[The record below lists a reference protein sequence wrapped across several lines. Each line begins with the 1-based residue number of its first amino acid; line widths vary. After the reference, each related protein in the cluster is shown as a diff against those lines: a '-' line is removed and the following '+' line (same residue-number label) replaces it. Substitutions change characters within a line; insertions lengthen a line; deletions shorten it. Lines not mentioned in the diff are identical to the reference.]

1 MSINETIIK
10 YLSENPPKTEIDF
23 SESLRKMLRQENDPK
38 ISIPNKQVL
47 LKSYHKLVRTGK
59 VKKSIQLER
68 ILRRRAV
75 RTLSGVT
82 IVTSLV
88 KPYPCPGKCVYCP
101 LDARMPKSYLS
112 DEPAAARA
120 LTLEFSPYDQ
130 MAKRIEALENNGHP
144 TDKIELII
152 KGGTWN
158 SYPLPYQ
165 YWFILKS
172 FEAANRTSVKNKTR
186 TTKLSE
192 HSSLKKLRAEL
203 AKQQKLNE
211 TAKHRIIGLTLE
223 TRPDCVNLRTVWQ
236 MREMGCTRIELGIQH
251 TDDAILKLI
260 KRGHD
265 NARSKL
271 ATQFLKNYGYKTDF
285 HLMPQLPGATPE
297 TDLAMMK
304 NVFEDPGL
312 RPDMIK
318 VYPCSVIKNSE
329 LYDWFKEGKYK
340 AYPTDD
346 LLRILKEFKPHVPRY
361 CRISRLIRDIPGQYI
376 EDGNKITNLRQV
388 IQEQMKKE
396 GKKCVCLRCREIS
409 HVDITEIKDLTPH
422 LFIDEYETQGGTEY
436 FLSFEDKKRQVVFAF
451 CRLRIVDQAT
461 YKKDRKLSPFPA
473 YIRELHT
480 YGQLVKI
487 GMQEKESSQH
497 KGLGKKLIIMAEKI
511 TREKGIAK
519 IAVISGVGVRDYYR
533 HIGYRLENTYMVKRL
548 KR

>member
-1 MSINETIIK
+1 MAINETIIK
-10 YLSENPPKTEIDF
+10 YLILNPPETETDF
-23 SESLRKMLRQENDPK
+23 SESLRRMLRKKNDPK
-38 ISIPNKQVL
+38 ISIPNKQEL

-59 VKKSIQLER
+59 VTKSIQLEK

-82 IVTSLV
+82 IITSLV
-88 KPYPCPGKCVYCP
+88 KPFPCPGKCVYCP

-120 LTLEFSPYDQ
+120 LSLEFSPYDQ

-144 TDKIELII
+144 TDKVELII

-172 FEAANRTSVKNKTR
+172 FEAANRTGKKNKTR
-186 TTKLSE
+186 ATKLHE
-192 HSSLKKLRAEL
+192 NSSVSKLRAEL
-203 AKQQKLNE
+203 AKQQKINE

-223 TRPDCVNLRTVWQ
+223 TRPDCVNARTVWQ

-251 TDDAILKLI
+251 TNDTILKLI

-271 ATQFLKNYGYKTDF
+271 ATKLLKNCGYKTDF
-285 HLMPQLPGATPE
+285 HLMPQLPGADPA
-297 TDLAMMK
+297 TDLAMMMA
-304 NVFEDPGL
+304 VFEDPGF

-329 LYDWFKEGKYK
+329 LYDWYKEGKYK
-340 AYPTDD
+340 AYPTED
-346 LLRILKEFKPHVPRY
+346 LLQMLKKFKPHVPRY

-376 EDGNKITNLRQV
+376 EDGNKTTNLRQV
-388 IQEQMKKE
+388 IQEQMRKE
-396 GKKCVCLRCREIS
+396 GTKCVCLRCREIA
-409 HVDITEIKDLTPH
+409 HADISQIKDLTPR
-422 LFIDEYETQGGTEY
+422 LFVDEYETLGGTEY
-436 FLSFEDKKRQVVFAF
+436 FLSFEDADRLVVFAF
-451 CRLRIVDQAT
+451 CRLRLVDKSDAKQD
-461 YKKDRKLSPFPA
+461 KKLIPFPA

-487 GMQEKESSQH
+487 GKQELDSSQH
-497 KGLGKKLIIMAEKI
+497 KGLGKKLVKMAEKI
-511 TREKGIAK
+511 TKDHDIK
-519 IAVISGVGVRDYYR
+519 KLAVISGVGVRDYYR
-533 HIGYRLENTYMVKRL
+533 HLGYKLENTYMVKKL
-548 KR
+548 IK

>member
-1 MSINETIIK
+1 MSINERIIK
-10 YLSENPPKTEIDF
+10 QLVANPPQTAADF
-23 SESLRKMLRQENDPK
+23 SELLRRMLREENNAK
-38 ISIPNKQVL
+38 ISLPTKAAL
-47 LKSYHKLVRTGK
+47 LKAYHKLVRTGK
-59 VKKSIQLER
+59 ITKSVNLEKT
-68 ILRRRAV
+68 LRRRAV

-82 IVTSLV
+82 IITSLV

-120 LTLEFSPYDQ
+120 LSLEFSPYDQ

-172 FEAANRTSVKNKTR
+172 FEAANRTSTKKKTR
-186 TTKLSE
+186 ATKLHE
-192 HSSLKKLRAEL
+192 NSSLNKLRAEL
-203 AKQQKLNE
+203 AKQQKINE
-211 TAKHRIIGLTLE
+211 KSKHRIIGLTLE
-223 TRPDCVNLRTVWQ
+223 TRPDCVNLRTVVQ

-251 TDDAILKLI
+251 THDDILKLI

-265 NARSKL
+265 NARSKF
-271 ATQFLKNYGYKTDF
+271 ATQLLKNYGYKTDF

-297 TDLAMMK
+297 SDLAMMK
-304 NVFEDPGL
+304 AVFEDPGF

-340 AYPTDD
+340 AYPTED
-346 LLRILKEFKPHVPRY
+346 LLDMLKKFKPHVPRY

-376 EDGNKITNLRQV
+376 EDGNKTTNLRQV

-396 GKKCVCLRCREIS
+396 GTKCVCLRCREIA
-409 HVDITEIKDLTPH
+409 HVDVSQIKDLTPH
-422 LFIDEYETQGGTEY
+422 LFIDEYETLGGTEY
-436 FLSFEDKKRQVVFAF
+436 FLSFEDKDRNVVFGF
-451 CRLRIVDQAT
+451 CRLRLLDQT
-461 YKKDRKLSPFPA
+461 IKLDKKQAPFPA

-480 YGQLVKI
+480 YGQLVNI
-487 GMQEKESSQH
+487 GKTEIGSSQH
-497 KGLGKKLIIMAEKI
+497 TGLGKKLVKKAEEI
-511 TREKGIAK
+511 TREHGIDK
-519 IAVISGVGVRDYYR
+519 LAVISGVGVRDYYR
-533 HIGYRLENTYMVKRL
+533 KFGFKLENTYMAKRL

>member
-1 MSINETIIK
+1 MQITHEIIK
-10 YLSENPPKTEIDF
+10 YLIANPPKNETDF
-23 SESLRKMLRQENDPK
+23 SDALRRVLRQENNPK
-38 ISIPNKQVL
+38 ISLPTKREL
-47 LKSYHKLVRTGK
+47 LKAYHTLVRTNK
-59 VKKSIQLER
+59 ITKSIHLEK

-101 LDARMPKSYLS
+101 LDTRMPKSYLS

-144 TDKIELII
+144 TDKVELII

-172 FEAANRTSVKNKTR
+172 FEAANRTGKKNKTR
-186 TTKLSE
+186 QTTLSE
-192 HSSLKKLRAEL
+192 KSSLKKLRAEL

-211 TAKHRIIGLTLE
+211 KAKHRIIGLTLE
-223 TRPDCVNLRTVWQ
+223 TRPDCVNERTVWQ

-271 ATQFLKNYGYKTDF
+271 ATKLLKNCGYKTDF
-285 HLMPQLPGATPE
+285 HLMPQLPGATPT

-304 NVFEDPGL
+304 AVFEDPGF

-329 LYDWFKEGKYK
+329 LYDWFVAGKYK
-340 AYPTDD
+340 AYPTED
-346 LLRILKEFKPHVPRY
+346 LLDILKKFKPHVPRY

-376 EDGNKITNLRQV
+376 EDGNKTTNLRQV

-396 GKKCVCLRCREIS
+396 GTKCVCLRCREIA
-409 HVDITEIKDLTPH
+409 HADISQIKDLTPH
-422 LFIDEYETQGGTEY
+422 LFIDEYETLGGTEY
-436 FLSFEDKKRQVVFAF
+436 FLSFEDTGRNVVFAF
-451 CRLRIVDQAT
+451 CRLRLVDKT
-461 YKKDRKLSPFPA
+461 ETMTNKKQIPFPA

-487 GMQEKESSQH
+487 GKQEFGSSQH
-497 KGLGKKLIIMAEKI
+497 KGLGKKLVTMAEKI
-511 TREKGIAK
+511 TKDHQIK
-519 IAVISGVGVRDYYR
+519 KLAVISGVGVRDYYR
-533 HIGYRLENTYMVKRL
+533 QLGFKLENTYMVKRL
-548 KR
+548 IK

>member
-10 YLSENPPKTEIDF
+10 YLSENPPKSEIDF

-130 MAKRIEALENNGHP
+130 MSKRIEALENNGHP

-186 TTKLSE
+186 ATKLNE
-192 HSSLKKLRAEL
+192 NSSLKKLRAEL

-211 TAKHRIIGLTLE
+211 KAKHRIIGLTLE

-251 TDDAILKLI
+251 TNDEILKLI

-297 TDLAMMK
+297 TDLAMMI

-436 FLSFEDKKRQVVFAF
+436 FLSFENKDRQVVFAF

-497 KGLGKKLIIMAEKI
+497 KGLGKKLIVMAEKI
-511 TREKGIAK
+511 TKEKGISK
-519 IAVISGVGVRDYYR
+519 VAVISGVGVRDYYR
-533 HIGYRLENTYMVKRL
+533 HIGYRLENTYMVKRF

>member
-10 YLSENPPKTEIDF
+10 YLSQNPPKTEIDF

-68 ILRRRAV
+68 ILRRRAI

-112 DEPAAARA
+112 DEPAAMRA
-120 LTLEFSPYDQ
+120 LTLEFNPYDQ
-130 MAKRIEALENNGHP
+130 MSKRIEALENNGHP

-158 SYPLPYQ
+158 SYPLAYQ

-172 FEAANRTSVKNKTR
+172 FEAANRTSIKNKAR
-186 TTKLSE
+186 ATKLSE
-192 HSSLKKLRAEL
+192 HSSLKKLRTEL
-203 AKQQKLNE
+203 TKQQKLNE
-211 TAKHRIIGLTLE
+211 KAKHRIIGLTLE

-265 NARSKL
+265 NTRSKL

-297 TDLAMMK
+297 TDLAMMI

-340 AYPTDD
+340 AYPTED

-409 HVDITEIKDLTPH
+409 HVDIAEIKDLTPH

-436 FLSFEDKKRQVVFAF
+436 FLSFENKDRQVVFAF

-461 YKKDRKLSPFPA
+461 YKKDRRLSPFPA

-487 GMQEKESSQH
+487 GTQEKESSQH

-519 IAVISGVGVRDYYR
+519 VAVISGVGVRDYYR